1 MSDHP
6 PCIVTRKVFAN
17 FSNDCRDRRALEAG
31 CEEQSNDS
39 YRKVRVDE
47 EHWDADREHLRQ
59 WLLANGAEESDKY
72 VFISICW

>member
-1 MSDHP
+1 MA
-6 PCIVTRKVFAN
+6 IVKIDTRKVFSN
-17 FSNDCRDRRALEAG
+17 FSSDCDDPLALEVG

-39 YRKVRVDE
+39 YRLIHVDE
-47 EHWDADREHLRQ
+47 EHWNADMEHLRQ